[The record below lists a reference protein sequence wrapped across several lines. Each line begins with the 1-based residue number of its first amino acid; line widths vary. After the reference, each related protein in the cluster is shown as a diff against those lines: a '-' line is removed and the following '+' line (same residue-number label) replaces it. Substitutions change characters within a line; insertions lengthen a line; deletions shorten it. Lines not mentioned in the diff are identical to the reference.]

1 MQLSGL
7 HHVTFIGGAARRT
20 IAFYAGVLGLR
31 LVKITINY
39 DDPAVYH
46 LYFGDG
52 LGRPGTLMTAFAWP
66 QADVGRQGNGQF
78 NSVALRIPQGAL
90 ATWIGRLMTAG
101 VAYSGPTR
109 RYGLQTLSLR
119 DPDGL
124 LLELVAVPGAPPA
137 EHWAGAPLPPETAI
151 SGLHSVTLWAHEAGP
166 TAQFLADT
174 LGMAPAG
181 IEDDGSVQRFAAGD
195 GFVELR
201 DAHGFWP
208 GAISRGSIHHAAFRV
223 PDAATQLA
231 WRERLLAAGAEPT
244 PVRERGYFQAVYV
257 PEPGGA
263 LFELATDPPGFTIDE
278 PAEQLGTALQ
288 LPPWLEARRAEI
300 AAGLGEL

>member
-31 LVKITINY
+31 LVKLTINY

-52 LGRPGTLMTAFAWP
+52 LGRPGTLLTAFAWP
-66 QADVGRQGNGQF
+66 RADVGRQGNGQF
-78 NSVALRIPQGAL
+78 NSVALRIPEGAL
-90 ATWIGRLMTAG
+90 ADWIGRLIAAG

-109 RYGLQTLSLR
+109 RFGLQTLSLR

-124 LLELVAVPGAPPA
+124 TLDLVATPGAPAPA
-137 EHWAGAPLPPETAI
+137 TWAGAPLPPETAI
-151 SGLHSVTLWAHEAGP
+151 SGLHSVTLWAHEAAP
-166 TAQFLADT
+166 TARFLTET
-174 LGMAPAG
+174 LGMTPAG
-181 IEDDGSVQRFAAGD
+181 EAADHVQRFAAGES
-195 GFVELR
+195 FVELR

-208 GAISRGSIHHAAFRV
+208 GAISRGAVHHAAFRV
-223 PDAATQLA
+223 PDAAAQLA
-231 WRERLLAAGAEPT
+231 WRERLLAAGLEPT

-263 LFELATDPPGFTIDE
+263 LFELATDQPGFTIDE

-300 AAGLGEL
+300 VAALGDL